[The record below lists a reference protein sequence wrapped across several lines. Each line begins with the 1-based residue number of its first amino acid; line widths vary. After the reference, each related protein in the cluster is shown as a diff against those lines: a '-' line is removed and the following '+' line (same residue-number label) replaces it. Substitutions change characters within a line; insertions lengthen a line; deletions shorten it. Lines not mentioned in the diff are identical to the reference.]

1 MARKYLTWRRLPRCW
16 AVFSWRSTSLR
27 SAEDMV
33 KRRQHIGIFL
43 HNEMG
48 ISLRGISPMCGRSSI
63 HLQKIFFLRSIAT
76 LSRAKITEPFGYL
89 VKPVEDRAIQS
100 VVEIALY
107 KHQMER
113 KLLKMERWLATT
125 LSSIGDG

>member
-63 HLQKIFFLRSIAT
+63 HLQKIFFLRSIAPGHIIQKQAD
-76 LSRAKITEPFGYL
+76 RFGLGVLRKEL
-89 VKPVEDRAIQS
+89 V
-100 VVEIALY
+100 L
-107 KHQMER
+107 
-113 KLLKMERWLATT
+113 
-125 LSSIGDG
+125 DG